1 MMKDKLKSISSIALK
16 MVGEKDI
23 LSLSIGSRW
32 KEIVGPIISKN
43 SSPKL
48 MKNGTLKIYVTSSS
62 WIHHVNSL
70 KHDIMRSVKSKI
82 GLELK
87 RVFILNS
94 VKNCNYDPSL
104 DFYNYRDA
112 NKSKLSEE
120 EKIKVDSVFNKI
132 EDLSIKD
139 GLSKLVKRSLERNDF
154 KNRFHSS

>member
-1 MMKDKLKSISSIALK
+1 MIKDKLKSISSIASK
-16 MVGEKDI
+16 MVAEKDI

-104 DFYNYRDA
+104 DFYNYKDI
-112 NKSKLSEE
+112 NKTKLSEE
-120 EKIKVDSVFNKI
+120 DGNRVEDVFNKVK
-132 EDLSIKD
+132 DTSIKD
-139 GLSKLVKRSLERNDF
+139 RLSKLVKRSLERDEF
-154 KNRFHSS
+154 KDRFHSN